1 MTRSCT
7 GIWLTPSLHT
17 AVNSRDRAATRLLS
31 DVAVSLAYWPTAL
44 TDVPAGDLL
53 DDWLG
58 RLCRPI
64 NVPFSVAG
72 DAHENSWIT
81 RADDRSEGMLYVGV
95 LIRVASGEAKYA
107 LSRSVA
113 ARCAGASLLL

>member
-31 DVAVSLAYWPTAL
+31 DVAVSL
-44 TDVPAGDLL
+44 VPAGDLL

-64 NVPFSVAG
+64 NVPFSTTG

-81 RADDRSEGMLYVGV
+81 SALDDRSEGML
-95 LIRVASGEAKYA
+95 
-107 LSRSVA
+107 
-113 ARCAGASLLL
+113 

>member
-17 AVNSRDRAATRLLS
+17 AVNSRDRAATRLDPNVPFGCR
-31 DVAVSLAYWPTAL
+31 DVAVSL
-44 TDVPAGDLL
+44 VPAGDLL

-64 NVPFSVAG
+64 NVPFSTTG

-81 RADDRSEGMLYVGV
+81 SALDDRSEGML
-95 LIRVASGEAKYA
+95 
-107 LSRSVA
+107 
-113 ARCAGASLLL
+113 

>member
-17 AVNSRDRAATRLLS
+17 AVNRRDRAATRLFS
-31 DVAVSLAYWPTAL
+31 DAAASLD
-44 TDVPAGDLL
+44 DVPAGVLL

-64 NVPFSVAG
+64 NGTFSAAG

-81 RADDRSEGMLYVGV
+81 SALDDRSEGMSYVGV

>member
-17 AVNSRDRAATRLLS
+17 AVNSRDRAAVTNVPFVNRLLS
-31 DVAVSLAYWPTAL
+31 DVAVSLVYWPTAL
-44 TDVPAGDLL
+44 TDVSAGVLL
-53 DDWLG
+53 DDGL
-58 RLCRPI
+58 
-64 NVPFSVAG
+64 AG

-81 RADDRSEGMLYVGV
+81 SALDDRSEGMSYVGV

-113 ARCAGASLLL
+113 ARCAGASLLLQP

>member
-17 AVNSRDRAATRLLS
+17 AVNRRDRAATRLFS
-31 DVAVSLAYWPTAL
+31 DAAASLDDVS
-44 TDVPAGDLL
+44 AGVLL
-53 DDWLG
+53 DDW
-58 RLCRPI
+58 RL
-64 NVPFSVAG
+64 NVPFSAAG

-81 RADDRSEGMLYVGV
+81 SALDDRSEGMSYVGV

>member
-31 DVAVSLAYWPTAL
+31 DVAVSLD
-44 TDVPAGDLL
+44 DVPAGDLL
-53 DDWLG
+53 DDGLT
-58 RLCRPI
+58 
-64 NVPFSVAG
+64 G

-81 RADDRSEGMLYVGV
+81 SALDDRSEGMLYVGV

-113 ARCAGASLLL
+113 ARCAGASLLLQP

>member
-31 DVAVSLAYWPTAL
+31 DVAVSLD
-44 TDVPAGDLL
+44 DVPAGDLL
-53 DDWLG
+53 DDGLT
-58 RLCRPI
+58 
-64 NVPFSVAG
+64 G

-81 RADDRSEGMLYVGV
+81 SALDDRSEGMLYVGV

>member
-17 AVNSRDRAATRLLS
+17 AVNRRDRAATRLFS
-31 DVAVSLAYWPTAL
+31 DAAASLD
-44 TDVPAGDLL
+44 DVPAGVLL
-53 DDWLG
+53 DDW
-58 RLCRPI
+58 RL
-64 NVPFSVAG
+64 NGTFSAAG

-81 RADDRSEGMLYVGV
+81 SALDDRSEGMSYVGV

-113 ARCAGASLLL
+113 ARCAGASLLLQP

>member
-7 GIWLTPSLHT
+7 GIWLIPF

-31 DVAVSLAYWPTAL
+31 DVAVSLD
-44 TDVPAGDLL
+44 DVPAGDLL
-53 DDWLG
+53 DDGL
-58 RLCRPI
+58 
-64 NVPFSVAG
+64 AG

-81 RADDRSEGMLYVGV
+81 RALDDRSEGMLYVGV
-95 LIRVASGEAKYA
+95 LISASGEAKYA

-113 ARCAGASLLL
+113 ARCAGASLLLQP

>member
-7 GIWLTPSLHT
+7 GIWLTRPLGA

-31 DVAVSLAYWPTAL
+31 DVAVSLAFRGPPE

-53 DDWLG
+53 DDGLT
-58 RLCRPI
+58 
-64 NVPFSVAG
+64 G

-81 RADDRSEGMLYVGV
+81 SALDDRSEGMLYVGV

-113 ARCAGASLLL
+113 ARCAGASLLLQP

>member
-7 GIWLTPSLHT
+7 GIWLTRPLGA

-31 DVAVSLAYWPTAL
+31 DVAVSLD
-44 TDVPAGDLL
+44 DVPAGDLL

>member
-7 GIWLTPSLHT
+7 GIWLTRPLGA

-31 DVAVSLAYWPTAL
+31 DVAVSLD
-44 TDVPAGDLL
+44 DVPAGDLL
-53 DDWLG
+53 DDGL
-58 RLCRPI
+58 
-64 NVPFSVAG
+64 AG

-81 RADDRSEGMLYVGV
+81 SALDDRSEGMLYVGV

-113 ARCAGASLLL
+113 ARCAGASLLLQP

>member
-7 GIWLTPSLHT
+7 GIWLTRPGA
-17 AVNSRDRAATRLLS
+17 AVNRRDRAATRLFS
-31 DVAVSLAYWPTAL
+31 DAAVSLVYWPTAL
-44 TDVPAGDLL
+44 TDVPAGVLL
-53 DDWLG
+53 DDGL
-58 RLCRPI
+58 
-64 NVPFSVAG
+64 AG

-81 RADDRSEGMLYVGV
+81 SALDDRSEGMLYVGV

-113 ARCAGASLLL
+113 ARCAGASLLLQP